1 VTVAA
6 SRGCC
11 ERLAAEP
18 AAAADERLGES
29 KLRRRNC
36 ERRSRLIGVA
46 SGEYYDELIT
56 GNSAWDRVV
65 PSRAVGPA
73 AIDVC

>member
-46 SGEYYDELIT
+46 LGLSLLRNRGLVAKDMLRMKKQGEKM
-56 GNSAWDRVV
+56 G
-65 PSRAVGPA
+65 SRLN
-73 AIDVC
+73 I